1 MPDEVLTEVDDHG
14 VMLATFNR
22 PEQMNALNAGLTTG
36 LLAALERASRD
47 DDIRAL
53 VITGTGR
60 AFCAGAEISGTVNP
74 TADDTGNGAGP
85 IPRHARLDH
94 FGGSG
99 RTAEAFAN
107 CDVPVIAA
115 VNGATAGAGF
125 GIALCCDLRFV
136 AASARLGPI
145 FIKRGVASDYG
156 AAYWLPKVVGAARA
170 YELMYDGDVI
180 PADRALAIGLASRV
194 VPDDRL
200 LDETLAYARR
210 LAAGPPLATTY
221 LRRLLR
227 RSWDMPQHEFL
238 ELEWSYQAA
247 LLRTADARE
256 GFASFL
262 EQRAPRFEGR

>member
-1 MPDEVLTEVDDHG
+1 MPDEVLIEVDDHG

-22 PEQMNALNAGLTTG
+22 PEQMNALNAGLTAG
-36 LLAALERASRD
+36 LLDALDRASRD
-47 DDIRAL
+47 DGIRAL
-53 VITGTGR
+53 VLTGNGR
-60 AFCAGAEISGTVNP
+60 AFCAGAEITAASNPASGS
-74 TADDTGNGAGP
+74 ANGAGTP
-85 IPRHARLDH
+85 PPRHARLDH

-115 VNGATAGAGF
+115 INGATAGAGF

-136 AASARLGPI
+136 ANSARLGPI

-156 AAYWLPKVVGAARA
+156 VAYWLPKVVGAGRA

-180 PADRALAIGLASRV
+180 DAGRALAIGLANRII
-194 VPDDRL
+194 PDEQL
-200 LDETLAYARR
+200 LDEALGYARKI
-210 LAAGPPLATTY
+210 AAGPPLATTY
-221 LRRLLR
+221 VRRLLR

-238 ELEWSYQAA
+238 ELEWTYQAA

-256 GFASFL
+256 GFTSFV